1 MAQTYTRASQQF
13 AKHTRV
19 KQYFTLTMPT
29 TLYTNDAKILPICP
43 GLADGQTISNRGG
56 TAKAT
61 CEFLTDEL
69 LQALKDGGD
78 DDDDDEVGVDALI
91 RKYSNQKQNITCY
104 AISSTLLRIH
114 YSAYKRKMPVVDV

>member
-1 MAQTYTRASQQF
+1 MGIQIFVPKYIKCIYFAWFSILKASF
-13 AKHTRV
+13 FHICGRV
-19 KQYFTLTMPT
+19 QSSLKSLDLFFFFFFF
-29 TLYTNDAKILPICP
+29 NILPICP

-78 DDDDDEVGVDALI
+78 DDDDDEVGVDAL
-91 RKYSNQKQNITCY
+91 KTGKTYS
-104 AISSTLLRIH
+104 L
-114 YSAYKRKMPVVDV
+114 